1 MRLTSLFTALLA
13 GLGFALAAPAFAQGA
28 FSPAIQVNDAVV
40 TSFELDQRIKF
51 LTLLQF
57 PGDIVAEAEKGLI
70 EDRLRMKAA
79 KNMTITVSA
88 EQINAG
94 MAEFAGR
101 ANLQTE
107 QFLQAIG
114 QGGVEP
120 ESFRDF
126 VEAGLAWREVVRTR
140 FGGRV
145 SVSDAEIE
153 RALSADSSRGAGPQV
168 LLSELYIPARAGGVG
183 KATSE
188 VRKIAE
194 TATSEAA
201 FAEAART
208 MSAGISRLDGGRVDW
223 IPASNLPPQVAAA
236 ISKLGQG
243 QVSEPVPMPGAIAL
257 FYVRGMRDGGDLAK
271 AAIYVDYAEFTLP
284 AATAQADAARIRAQ
298 TDTCDDLYTQASGL
312 PADQLRRQ
320 TLPRGQLPAD
330 VGAVIDGLDANEQQ
344 LIQRGAA
351 TVLVMLCARN
361 ASLAANAIEPAVP
374 PVDPVTGTTATLDGT
389 PAIND
394 SFGLGQGPSKD
405 QLRDELTNRKLVQL
419 AEAYLAELKAE
430 AIIRRP

>member
-1 MRLTSLFTALLA
+1 MRLTPLFAALLA
-13 GLGFALAAPAFAQGA
+13 GVTFTALPGFGQSD
-28 FSPAIQVNDAVV
+28 FSPVILVNDAVV
-40 TSFELDQRIKF
+40 TNFELDQRIKF

-57 PGDIVAEAEKGLI
+57 PGDIQAEAEKGLI
-70 EDRLRMKAA
+70 EDRLRLRAA
-79 KNMTITVSA
+79 KSLGVTVSA

-114 QGGVEP
+114 EGGVEP

-126 VEAGLAWREVVRTR
+126 VEAGLAWREVVRAR
-140 FGGRV
+140 FAGRV
-145 SVSDAEIE
+145 AVSQAEIE
-153 RALSADSSRGAGPQV
+153 RAISADSGRGAGTQV

-183 KATSE
+183 KATAE
-188 VRKIAE
+188 AKKIAE
-194 TATSEAA
+194 AATSESA

-208 MSAGISRLDGGRVDW
+208 RSAGISRLDGGRVDW

-243 QVSEPVPMPGAIAL
+243 QVSEPVPVPGAIAL
-257 FYVRGMRDGGDLAK
+257 FYVRGMRDGGDLGK
-271 AAIYVDYAEFTLP
+271 ASIFVDYAEFSLP
-284 AATAQADAARIRAQ
+284 AATAQADAARIRSE

-312 PADQLRRQ
+312 PADQLRRR

-330 VGAVIDGLDANEQQ
+330 VGAVIDGLDANE
-344 LIQRGAA
+344 LRVIQRGAA
-351 TVLVMLCARN
+351 SVLVMLCARN
-361 ASLAANAIEPAVP
+361 ASLAANAIDPVVP
-374 PVDPVTGTTATLDGT
+374 PVNPVTGTTGTLDGT

-394 SFGLGQGPSKD
+394 SFGLGQGPSAS
-405 QLRDELTNRKLVQL
+405 QVQEELTNRKMAQL

>member
-1 MRLTSLFTALLA
+1 MRLTPLFAALLVGATFTALPSF
-13 GLGFALAAPAFAQGA
+13 GQGS
-28 FSPAIQVNDAVV
+28 FSPAILVNDAVV
-40 TSFELDQRIKF
+40 TNYELDQRIKF

-57 PGDIVAEAEKGLI
+57 PGDIQAEAEKGLI
-70 EDRLRMKAA
+70 EDRLRLGTAESLGV
-79 KNMTITVSA
+79 TVSL

-126 VEAGLAWREVVRTR
+126 VEAGLAWREVVRAR
-140 FGGRV
+140 FAGRV
-145 SVSDAEIE
+145 SVSEAEIE
-153 RALSADSSRGAGPQV
+153 RAISADSGRGAGTQV

-183 KATSE
+183 KATADAK
-188 VRKIAE
+188 KIAE
-194 TATSEAA
+194 AATSESA

-208 MSAGISRLDGGRVDW
+208 HSAGISRLDGGRVDW

-243 QVSEPVPMPGAIAL
+243 QVSEPVPVPGAVAL

-271 AAIYVDYAEFTLP
+271 AAIFVDYAEFSLP
-284 AATAQADAARIRAQ
+284 SATAQADAARIRSE

-312 PADQLRRQ
+312 PADQLRRR

-330 VGAVIDGLDANEQQ
+330 VGAVIDGLDANEQRV
-344 LIQRGAA
+344 IRRGAA
-351 TVLVMLCARN
+351 SVLVMLCARN
-361 ASLAANAIEPAVP
+361 ASLAANAVDPVVP
-374 PVDPVTGTTATLDGT
+374 PVDPVTGTTGTLDGI

-394 SFGLGQGPSKD
+394 NFGLGKGPTAN
-405 QLRDELTNRKLVQL
+405 QVREELINRKLAQL

>member
-1 MRLTSLFTALLA
+1 MRLTPLFAALLA
-13 GLGFALAAPAFAQGA
+13 GVTLTALPSFSQGA
-28 FSPAIQVNDAVV
+28 FSPVIQVNDAVV

-57 PGDIVAEAEKGLI
+57 PGDIQAEAEKGLI
-70 EDRLRMKAA
+70 EDRLRLRAA
-79 KNMTITVSA
+79 KSLGVTVSP
-88 EQINAG
+88 EQISAG

-126 VEAGLAWREVVRTR
+126 VEAGLAWREVVRAR
-140 FGGRV
+140 FAGRV
-145 SVSDAEIE
+145 AVSQAEIE
-153 RALSADSSRGAGPQV
+153 RALSADSGRGAGTQV

-183 KATSE
+183 KATAE
-188 VRKIAE
+188 AKKIADA
-194 TATSEAA
+194 ATSESA

-208 MSAGISRLDGGRVDW
+208 HSASISRLDGGRVDW

-243 QVSEPVPMPGAIAL
+243 QVSEPVPVPGAIAL

-271 AAIYVDYAEFTLP
+271 AAIYVDYAEFSLP
-284 AATAQADAARIRAQ
+284 ASTAQADAARIRAQ

-312 PADQLRRQ
+312 PVDQLRRQ
-320 TLPRGQLPAD
+320 TLPRGQLPGD
-330 VGAVIDGLDANEQQ
+330 VGAVIDGLDANEQRV
-344 LIQRGAA
+344 IQRGAA
-351 TVLVMLCARN
+351 SVLVMLCARN
-361 ASLAANAIEPAVP
+361 ASLAANAVDPVVP
-374 PVDPVTGTTATLDGT
+374 PVDPVTGTTATMDGT
-389 PAIND
+389 PAIDN
-394 SFGLGQGPSKD
+394 SFGLGNGPSLG
-405 QLRDELTNRKLVQL
+405 QLREELTNRKMVEL

>member
-1 MRLTSLFTALLA
+1 MRLTPLFAALLA
-13 GLGFALAAPAFAQGA
+13 GVTFTALPGFGQGA
-28 FSPAIQVNDAVV
+28 FSPAIQVNDAMV

-51 LTLLQF
+51 LTLLRF
-57 PGDIVAEAEKGLI
+57 PGDIQAEAEKGLI
-70 EDRLRMKAA
+70 EDRLRLSAA
-79 KNMTITVSA
+79 KSMGITVSP
-88 EQINAG
+88 EQLSAG

-126 VEAGLAWREVVRTR
+126 VEAGLAWREVVRAR
-140 FGGRV
+140 FAGRV
-145 SVSDAEIE
+145 FVSQAEVE
-153 RALSADSSRGAGPQV
+153 RALSADSGRGAGTQV

-183 KATSE
+183 KATAE
-188 VRKIAE
+188 AKKIAE
-194 TATSEAA
+194 AATSESS
-201 FAEAART
+201 FAEAAGT
-208 MSAGISRLDGGRVDW
+208 YSASISRLDGGRVDW

-243 QVSEPVPMPGAIAL
+243 QVSEPVPFPGAVAL
-257 FYVRGMRDGGDLAK
+257 FYVRGMRDGGDLSK
-271 AAIYVDYAEFTLP
+271 AAIYVDYAEFSLP

-330 VGAVIDGLDANEQQ
+330 VGAVIDGLDANEQRV
-344 LIQRGAA
+344 IQRGAA
-351 TVLVMLCARN
+351 SVLVMLCARN
-361 ASLAANAIEPAVP
+361 ASLAANAIDPVVP
-374 PVDPVTGTTATLDGT
+374 PVDPVTGTTATMDGT
-389 PAIND
+389 PAISD
-394 SFGLGQGPSKD
+394 TFGLGQGPSNS
-405 QLRDELTNRKLVQL
+405 QIRDELTNRKMAQL